1 MGVIGRGWSKLLLF
15 GEHAAV
21 YGHPAVGLT
30 LNDSTSVG
38 LTITGRREW
47 EYQIARYDRE
57 AARDRKVLADLLSCF
72 EQILPAKVG
81 RGRIEIESSIP
92 RGLGFGSSAA
102 LCTAFSSA
110 FYAVMQTENPQQ
122 TGRNGETLQSR
133 DESRRT
139 IWEWSHRAEKLFH
152 GTPSGIDTGLSLMRG
167 LYRFLPKPP
176 LLPLA
181 ERLNS
186 FPLYLVIGAVPR
198 IKSTGTLISRLR
210 ERIDSGDRDLV
221 KILNRLGEL
230 SGKAVNIFR
239 NSDGNEIIELGA
251 LARHAHDLLSKLDLS
266 TPDLDFLLEEGN
278 KAGALGGKLSGAG
291 GGGAFFLFM
300 PDWETALSAKERIF
314 QAAVKMKIHTEKTV
328 RALAWEEGNITEKLF
343 I

>member
-1 MGVIGRGWSKLLLF
+1 MGVIGRGWGKLLLF

-30 LNDSTSVG
+30 LNDSTSVD
-38 LTITGRREW
+38 LTITGGREW
-47 EYQIARYDRE
+47 EYHVANRDRE
-57 AARDRKVLADLLSCF
+57 AAQDRKVLAGLLSFF
-72 EQILPAKVG
+72 EQILPVKIG

-92 RGLGFGSSAA
+92 RDIGFGSSAA

-110 FYAVMQTENPQQ
+110 FYAVMQTEN
-122 TGRNGETLQSR
+122 SHFR
-133 DESRRT
+133 DEARRT

-167 LYRFLPKPP
+167 LYCFLPGPP

-198 IKSTGTLISRLR
+198 TKSTGALISRLR
-210 ERIDSGDRDLV
+210 ERIDSGDRDFV
-221 KILNRLGEL
+221 KMLNRLGEL
-230 SGKAVNIFR
+230 SEAAVNILR
-239 NSDGNEIIELGA
+239 SNDCNEIVELGA
-251 LARHAHDLLSKLDLS
+251 LARYAHDLLRKLDLS
-266 TPDLDFLLEEGN
+266 SPDLDFLLEEGY
-278 KAGALGGKLSGAG
+278 KGGALGGKLSGAG
-291 GGGAFFLFM
+291 GGGAFYLFM
-300 PDWETALSAKERIF
+300 PDRETALSAKERIF

-328 RALAWEEGNITEKLF
+328 KALVWEDGNIMELH
-343 I
+343 

>member
-1 MGVIGRGWSKLLLF
+1 MGVIGRGWGKLLLF

-30 LNDSTSVG
+30 LNDSTSVD
-38 LTITGRREW
+38 LTITGSREW
-47 EYQIARYDRE
+47 EYHIANRNRE
-57 AARDRKVLADLLSCF
+57 AAQDRKVLADLLLCF
-72 EQILPAKVG
+72 EQILPAKIG
-81 RGRIEIESSIP
+81 RGIIEIESSIP
-92 RGLGFGSSAA
+92 GGLGFGSSAA

-110 FYAVMQTENPQQ
+110 FYAVMQTGNSPH
-122 TGRNGETLQSR
+122 TDRKRETLQSR

-167 LYRFLPKPP
+167 LYRFLPGPP

-186 FPLYLVIGAVPR
+186 FPLHLVIGAVPR
-198 IKSTGTLISRLR
+198 TKSTSALVSGIRG
-210 ERIDSGDRDLV
+210 RIDGGDRDLL
-221 KILNRLGEL
+221 KMLNRLGEL
-230 SGKAVNIFR
+230 SEAAVNIFR
-239 NSDGNEIIELGA
+239 SNDGSKIVELGV
-251 LARHAHDLLSKLDLS
+251 LARHAHDLLSKLGLS
-266 TPDLDFLLEEGN
+266 SPDLNFLLDEGY

-300 PDWETALSAKERIF
+300 PDRETALSAKDRIF

-328 RALAWEEGNITEKLF
+328 KALAWEDGNITE
-343 I
+343 